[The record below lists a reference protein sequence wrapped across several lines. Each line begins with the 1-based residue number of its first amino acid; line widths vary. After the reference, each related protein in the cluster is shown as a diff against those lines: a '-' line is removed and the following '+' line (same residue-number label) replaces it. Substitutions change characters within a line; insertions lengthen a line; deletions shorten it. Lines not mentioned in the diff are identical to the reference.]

1 MSNLKG
7 KVVIVTGASRGI
19 GKGIALGL
27 AEQGATIYV
36 TGRTEDGKNLP
47 EYIKDT
53 TIYHTAEEINRRGGI
68 GISHRCDH
76 SKDDEIEQLFER
88 VLKEQGRL
96 DVLVNNAWGAGK
108 HILGGYFFN
117 TPFWEQP
124 ITLFDDDLTVGLRSN
139 YVASRLAAKQ
149 MMGQKDGLIV
159 NISYY
164 GGRRYFNNVSYG
176 VCKAAID
183 KLSADIAH
191 ELKPFNVKAISLYP
205 GTVKTEGMVELSKY
219 DSTINLEDM
228 ESLEFAGKCIGA
240 LALDEQLINDTG
252 KIFITAEVAQK
263 YGFKDSN
270 GKQPRSQR
278 EMLWQ

>member
-47 EYIKDT
+47 EFIKDT
-53 TIYHTAEEINRRGGI
+53 TIYYTAEEINRRGGI
-68 GISHRCDH
+68 GIAHRCDH
-76 SKDDEIEQLFER
+76 SKEDEIEGLFER
-88 VLKEQGRL
+88 VINEQGRL
-96 DVLVNNAWGAGK
+96 DILVNNAWGAGK
-108 HILGGYFFN
+108 HILEGYFFN

-124 ITLFDDDLTVGLRSN
+124 IKLFDDDLTVGLRSN
-139 YVASRLAAKQ
+139 YIASRLAAKQ
-149 MMGQKDGLIV
+149 MIKQQEGLIV

-191 ELKPFNVKAISLYP
+191 ELKPFGVKAISLYP
-205 GTVKTEGMVELSKY
+205 GTVKTEGMVEFAKY
-219 DSTINLEDM
+219 DASINLEDM
-228 ESLEFAGKCIGA
+228 ESLEFAGKCISA
-240 LALDEQLINDTG
+240 LALDDELINHSG

-263 YGFKDSN
+263 YGFTDNN
-270 GKQPRSQR
+270 GKQPVSQR
-278 EMLWQ
+278 DILWQ